1 MNKDQKEIVKKVNQ
15 AYSKLYVLNNI
26 KWTSFRDKLFDMN
39 KQDEKKHR
47 TSFNDWASNH
57 KDACNISDCARLFVV
72 HNIAESLLNKS
83 DYTIKDLLG
92 IRLSCLYS
100 QSIVENYRDTIEKAW
115 KDEDINYLSNLDY
128 ISLVDWDHYQEL
140 IKNKQA
146 A

>member
-1 MNKDQKEIVKKVNQ
+1 MNKEQKKIIKRVNQ

-26 KWTSFRDKLFDMN
+26 KWISFRDKLFNMN

-47 TSFNDWASNH
+47 NSFDNWASNH

-83 DYTIKDLLG
+83 EYTIKDLLG

-100 QSIVENYRDTIEKAW
+100 QSIVENYREIIETAW

-128 ISLVDWDHYQEL
+128 ISLVNFEL
-140 IKNKQA
+140 YKESELKKVA
-146 A
+146 

>member
-1 MNKDQKEIVKKVNQ
+1 MNKEQKEIVKRVSQ

-26 KWTSFRDKLFDMN
+26 KWTSFRDKLFNMN

-47 TSFNDWASNH
+47 TSFDNWASNH

-83 DYTIKDLLG
+83 KYTIKDLLG

-100 QSIVENYRDTIEKAW
+100 QSIVENYREIIETAW

-128 ISLVDWDHYQEL
+128 ISLVNFEL
-140 IKNKQA
+140 YKELELKKVA
-146 A
+146 